1 MNNNAD
7 FSNLDLNDPMVQ
19 KCLAYIKSQM
29 NNNQMNNNQMNMN
42 QMNMN
47 QMNNNQMNNQMFMN
61 QMNNNQMNNPMFM
74 NQMYNNPMF
83 MGVNP
88 MQMNNMYN
96 YCMSQMYGSN
106 PNFMTNMN
114 NVGGNNNFNNNNFP
128 NNNFPNNNFPNNNFP
143 NNNFPNNNFI
153 NNNIPNN
160 NVPNTFNNNMNGN
173 DNNMNISGNN
183 LKELL
188 PREDKTIYD
197 SSKNINNSQNII
209 NIALNAST
217 GLKVIIPI
225 SITDTLEDLFKRYA
239 VKANIPESA
248 LGTKIV
254 FLFSG
259 GKIDPFSKAQ
269 IGTHFKNGAIIT
281 VFDQGGIIGA

>member
-1 MNNNAD
+1 MSQYNNTD
-7 FSNLDLNDPMVQ
+7 FSDLDLNDPTVQ
-19 KCLAYIKSQM
+19 KCIAYLKTQICNNQV
-29 NNNQMNNNQMNMN
+29 NNNQFNQMNSPMPIN
-42 QMNMN
+42 QNYNSPFINM
-47 QMNNNQMNNQMFMN
+47 
-61 QMNNNQMNNPMFM
+61 
-74 NQMYNNPMF
+74 
-83 MGVNP
+83 NP
-88 MQMNNMYN
+88 MQMYNMYN
-96 YCMSQMYGSN
+96 FCMSQIYQN
-106 PNFMTNMN
+106 NLNNMTQMN
-114 NVGGNNNFNNNNFP
+114 NVGGNNPNNNFHNNNFP

-143 NNNFPNNNFI
+143 NNNFPNNNF
-153 NNNIPNN
+153 PNN
-160 NVPNTFNNNMNGN
+160 NFPNNNFPGGMNTSG
-173 DNNMNISGNN
+173 NNMIISGNN

-197 SSKNINNSQNII
+197 SPNKRNNSQDII

-225 SITDTLEDLFKRYA
+225 SITATLEDLFKRYA
-239 VKANIPESA
+239 EKVNLPENA

-259 GKIDPFSKAQ
+259 GKIDPFSKEQ